1 MFSSLNLLCV
11 DAVYVYF
18 ILFFLCNL
26 FLPRVFPYF
35 PLLLYPFFY
44 VYVFG
49 VAPRPM
55 WARCSRGRVKVYTVT
70 SVPSGHPF

>member
-44 VYVFG
+44 VYNVCWVWHPGPCRPG
-49 VAPRPM
+49 VP
-55 WARCSRGRVKVYTVT
+55 G
-70 SVPSGHPF
+70 GE